1 HEIGHY
7 FGLDHPWGADGSNC
21 NTAANSDG
29 VADTPATNNPYYN
42 CPTFPSNTNAC
53 TTTANGSMFM
63 NYMDYVNDACMA
75 FFTAG
80 QKAIMQNT
88 LAGPR
93 LSLITSNNGC
103 GALGLDDFEA
113 INAIA
118 VYPNPVSN
126 YFQISSPQLAIDEV
140 ELFNALGQLVSTQKL
155 SGTNPQVQVNQLA
168 EGTYYIRMYSQ
179 GSFVKSAKIVKQ

>member
-1 HEIGHY
+1 
-7 FGLDHPWGADGSNC
+7 
-21 NTAANSDG
+21 
-29 VADTPATNNPYYN
+29 
-42 CPTFPSNTNAC
+42 
-53 TTTANGSMFM
+53 MFM

-103 GALGLDDFEA
+103 GALSLDDFEA

-126 YFQISSPQLAIDEV
+126 YFQITSPQIAIDEV
-140 ELFNALGQLVSTQKL
+140 ELFNALGQLVGKQKL
-155 SGTNPQVQVNQLA
+155 LVVNAQVNVNELA
-168 EGTYYIRMYSQ
+168 AGTYYLRIYNQ
-179 GSFVKSAKIVKQ
+179 GAFVKSAKIVKE